1 MPRRLTAILFLV
13 FAVAWGAWIRVDT
26 ALSDAHFDARDPRG
40 MLRSDPAVLYYFTE
54 RILEAGGGMP
64 ADFRADARVQ
74 HPFVTDVP
82 AEFPVGQEFLV
93 AWVHRLLG
101 GDGALHVTALWVMGF
116 TAALF
121 VVGTFLAVH
130 ALTRSTLWAALAVLL
145 ALFTPAN
152 YRTLGFVLVGE
163 DVALPLFAL
172 HLGWL
177 ALAARSGRARDY
189 LLSGVSAAAALS
201 TWHASSFVLALELGV
216 LFLALLVSGRSPLAA
231 PRAGLVLLA
240 PLAAGVFVP
249 VLRAS
254 GLLVSPASALA
265 LALALPAL
273 HERRP
278 RLFPWR
284 ASPGRVRALAC
295 LLLFVALPAF
305 GALAPDSYAHVHEV
319 VWAKLRH
326 FGRLPEDPNA
336 ISFDARLL
344 WQGPFATLGAS
355 DSKDTPF
362 FVVMKESLG
371 ELLGWCGW
379 PLAGLC
385 LLGALTLLRRRR
397 VAGGFE
403 LLLPALVLVS
413 LPAAWMFARL
423 VVLPGLFAPAVAAV
437 GLAAWRR
444 RGLALGL
451 FGVLLLVQANLFAG
465 FVRGHESVWY
475 LPPVAQAEL
484 RALLEWVDANLPA
497 DEPIAGDFLS
507 STALLAHTRRPIV
520 LQPKY
525 ETERSRR
532 QIEAFLMAFFHAS
545 PAELAEL
552 LRTRFHCRTLLVDR
566 YALWELMRTTAG
578 LSASEREPRP
588 GTAAAALLTSDE
600 DALRAIPGFELVYRG
615 KPGIPWADYRLF
627 QLR

>member
-13 FAVAWGAWIRVDT
+13 FAVAWGAWLRVDT
-26 ALSDAHFDARDPRG
+26 ALSDAHFDAHDPRG
-40 MLRSDPAVLYYFTE
+40 LLRSDPAVLYYFTE
-54 RILEAGGGMP
+54 SILEAGGGLP
-64 ADFRADARVQ
+64 VDFRADARVQ

-93 AWVHRLLG
+93 AWVHRHLG

-121 VVGTFLAVH
+121 VVGTFLCVH
-130 ALTRSTLWAALAVLL
+130 ALTRSALWAALASLL

-172 HLGWL
+172 HLGCL

-189 LLSGVSAAAALS
+189 LLSGACAAAALA
-201 TWHASSFVLALELGV
+201 TWHASSFVLAFELGV
-216 LFLALLVSGRSPLAA
+216 LFLGLLVTGRSPLAS
-231 PRAGLVLLA
+231 PRAWLVLVA

-254 GLLVSPASALA
+254 GLLVSPAAALF
-265 LALALPAL
+265 LALALPAYL
-273 HERRP
+273 ERRRQP
-278 RLFPWR
+278 PSLGDAPLRV
-284 ASPGRVRALAC
+284 RVRAC
-295 LLLFVALPAF
+295 LVLCVALPVF

-326 FGRLPEDPNA
+326 FGRLPADPNA

-344 WQGPFATLGAS
+344 WQGPFEGLSRAE
-355 DSKDTPF
+355 F
-362 FVVMKESLG
+362 
-371 ELLGWCGW
+371 LGWCGW
-379 PLAGLC
+379 PLAGLFAA
-385 LLGALTLLRRRR
+385 GALTLFRRRR
-397 VAGGFE
+397 AVGGFE
-403 LLLPALVLVS
+403 LLLPALALAS
-413 LPAAWMFARL
+413 LPAAWLFARL

-451 FGVLLLVQANLFAG
+451 FGVLLLVQAHLFAG
-465 FVRGHESVWY
+465 FVREHESVWY

-484 RALLEWVDANLPA
+484 RALVEWVDLNLPA

-532 QIEAFLMAFFHAS
+532 QIEAFLMAFFHGS

-552 LRTRFHCRTLLVDR
+552 LRTRFRCRTLLVDR

-578 LSASEREPRP
+578 LSPSEREPRP
-588 GTAAAALLTSDE
+588 GTAAAALLTRDE
-600 DALRAIPGFELVYRG
+600 DALRAIPGFELIYRG

-627 QLR
+627 RLP